1 MADRLPTRLALALA
15 VVAAVAVV
23 AASLPVTDGAADPP
37 TSNVTAGGEPNESA
51 VEAPPLGWAAR
62 GLTVLVALALTA
74 GVGGMVVRWSLRD
87 ADLDQD
93 PPAPDDD
100 GPTADPDLDAV
111 ADAAGRA
118 ARRIERADPDAF
130 DNEVYHAWR
139 AMTVALAADGDRT
152 RTPEEFRELAVDAGM
167 DPGDVHELT
176 DLFRRVRY
184 GDAEPTPELE
194 ERATDLLWRIDREYG
209 DR

>member
-1 MADRLPTRLALALA
+1 MSRRFRTSLVLALA

-23 AASLPVTDGAADPP
+23 AGSLPVTDSPGPANASASDG
-37 TSNVTAGGEPNESA
+37 GGEPNESA
-51 VEAPPLGWAAR
+51 LDPPSILGARRSLAA
-62 GLTVLVALALTA
+62 LLALALTA
-74 GVGGMVVRWSLRD
+74 ALGSAAAWRSLRD
-87 ADLDQD
+87 ADPGPD
-93 PPAPDDD
+93 PTASGDD
-100 GPTADPDLDAV
+100 GATADPDLDAV

-167 DPGDVHELT
+167 APADVRELT
-176 DLFRRVRY
+176 GVFRRVRY

-209 DR
+209 ER